1 MRNLGIIHKKI
12 ETCIRLR
19 EYLVFSR
26 EKANRLG
33 IVGKN
38 GKDMSLEEGDVLAA
52 FRMRFSE
59 YQEQLGKLLVSIARE
74 EDVEIKGASSLAA
87 FAEKFGF
94 VASED
99 DWKRARDV
107 RNNIN
112 HDYEFQDDFVAELTV
127 AMSNETDTLF
137 KILDDALFFCEE
149 TYGIN
154 VRHTNNC

>member
-1 MRNLGIIHKKI
+1 MSNLGIIQKKI
-12 ETCIRLR
+12 DTCIRLR

-26 EKANRLG
+26 EKAIRLG
-33 IVGKN
+33 VVGKN

-74 EDVEIKGASSLAA
+74 EDVEIKGGSSLAA

-94 VASED
+94 VQSED

-112 HDYEFQDDFVAELTV
+112 HDYEFQDEFVAELTV
-127 AMSNETDTLF
+127 AMSNETDTLL
-137 KILDDALFFCEE
+137 KILDDALLFCEE

-154 VRHTNNC
+154 KQHANN

>member
-1 MRNLGIIHKKI
+1 MSNLGIIQKKI

-19 EYLVFSR
+19 AYLVFSR
-26 EKANRLG
+26 EKALRLG
-33 IVGKN
+33 IIGKS
-38 GKDMSLEEGDVLAA
+38 GKDFSLEEGDVLAA

-74 EDVEIKGASSLAA
+74 EEIEIKGGSSLAA

-94 VASED
+94 VPSED

-112 HDYEFQDDFVAELTV
+112 HDYEFEDEFVAELTM
-127 AMSNETDTLF
+127 AMSNETDTLL
-137 KILDDALFFCEE
+137 KILDDVIAFCVA
-149 TYGIN
+149 TYRIN
-154 VRHTNNC
+154 A